1 MISQTIAPLG
11 RFIHV
16 RSALKAEE
24 AILYMLG
31 HLPPDTSSILTAT
44 KTVPTF
50 KLLNSRLDNELV
62 SMSCLSAENPM
73 PC

>member
-31 HLPPDTSSILTAT
+31 HLPPDTSSILTSNKIEEFSKIQT
-44 KTVPTF
+44 SQLKT
-50 KLLNSRLDNELV
+50 
-62 SMSCLSAENPM
+62 
-73 PC
+73 